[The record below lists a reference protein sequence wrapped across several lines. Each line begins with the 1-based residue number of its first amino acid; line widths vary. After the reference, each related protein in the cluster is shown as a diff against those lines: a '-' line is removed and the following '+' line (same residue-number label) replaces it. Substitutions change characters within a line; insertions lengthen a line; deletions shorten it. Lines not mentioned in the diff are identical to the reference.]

1 MGKRKT
7 KCASKP
13 IKSVKDVKR
22 MIAYLE
28 ASSDRFGKRN
38 AILFQL
44 GITTG
49 YRAGDLVE
57 LTVGEVREAIK
68 KEEFIILENKKVN
81 TKNIRK
87 KNIRPRRVPL
97 SRKLKPKLKQYI
109 SDKEDYEYMFKSN
122 KGDSHIEVDTI
133 SKILKKAGEYLGLYY
148 TTAHCMRKT
157 YAYKIYIDS
166 GNDIIAVKEM
176 LGHSS
181 IEETKLYL
189 DLERLKYDNYSKSV
203 DDFL

>member
-1 MGKRKT
+1 MKKRKI
-7 KCASKP
+7 KSASKP
-13 IKSVKDVKR
+13 IKNVKDVKR

-38 AILFQL
+38 SILFQI

-49 YRAGDLVE
+49 FRAGDIVE

-68 KEEFIILENKKVN
+68 KEEFIILENKKKN

-87 KNIRPRRVPL
+87 KNIKPRRVPV
-97 SRKLKPKLKQYI
+97 SKKLKSKLKAYI

-122 KGDSHIEVDTI
+122 KGDSHIAVDTI
-133 SKILKKAGEYLGLYY
+133 SKILKNAGEYLGLYY

-157 YAYKIYIDS
+157 YAYKIYIES
-166 GNDIIAVKEM
+166 GYDIIAVKEM

-189 DLERLKYDNYSKSV
+189 DLERLKYDTYSKSLN
-203 DDFL
+203 DFL

>member
-1 MGKRKT
+1 MT
-7 KCASKP
+7 
-13 IKSVKDVKR
+13 
-22 MIAYLE
+22 AYLE

-38 AILFQL
+38 AILFQV

-68 KEEFIILENKKVN
+68 KNEFIILENKKVN
-81 TKNIRK
+81 SKNIRK
-87 KNIRPRRVPL
+87 KNIRPRRVPI
-97 SRKLKPKLKQYI
+97 SNKLKSKLKSYI
-109 SDKEDYEYMFKSN
+109 QDKEDWEYMFKSN
-122 KGDSHIEVDTI
+122 KGDSYIEVDTI
-133 SKILKKAGEYLGLYY
+133 SKILKRAGEYLGLYY

-157 YAYKIYIDS
+157 YAYKIYVDS
-166 GNDIIAVKEM
+166 GYDVIAVKEM

-189 DLERLKYDNYSKSV
+189 DLDRLKYDSYSESL

>member
-1 MGKRKT
+1 MVKRKT
-7 KCASKP
+7 KSASKP

-38 AILFQL
+38 SILFQI

-49 YRAGDLVE
+49 FRAGDLVE
-57 LTVGEVREAIK
+57 LTVGDVREAIK
-68 KEEFIILENKKVN
+68 KDEFIILENKKKN

-87 KNIRPRRVPL
+87 KNIKPRRVPV
-97 SRKLKPKLKQYI
+97 SKKLKSRLKAYI
-109 SDKEDYEYMFKSN
+109 DDKEDYEYMFKSN

-157 YAYKIYIDS
+157 YAYKIYVES
-166 GNDIIAVKEM
+166 GYDIIAVKEM

-189 DLERLKYDNYSKSV
+189 DLERLKYDTYSKSL

>member
-7 KCASKP
+7 KSASKP
-13 IKSVKDVKR
+13 IKRVKDVKR

-38 AILFQL
+38 SILFQI

-49 YRAGDLVE
+49 FRAGDLVE
-57 LTVGEVREAIK
+57 LTVGDVREAIK
-68 KEEFIILENKKVN
+68 KEEFIILENKKKN

-87 KNIRPRRVPL
+87 KNIKPRRVPV
-97 SRKLKPKLKQYI
+97 SKKLKSRLKMYI
-109 SDKEDYEYMFKSN
+109 DDKEDYEYMFKSN

-157 YAYKIYIDS
+157 YAYKIYVES
-166 GNDIIAVKEM
+166 GYDIIAVKEM

-189 DLERLKYDNYSKSV
+189 DLERLKYDTYSKSL

>member
-1 MGKRKT
+1 MKKRKL
-7 KCASKP
+7 KSASKP
-13 IKSVKDVKR
+13 IKAVKDVKR

-28 ASSDRFGKRN
+28 ASSDRYGSRN
-38 AILFQL
+38 SILFQI

-68 KEEFIILENKKVN
+68 KEEFIILENKKKN
-81 TKNIRK
+81 SKNIRK
-87 KNIRPRRVPL
+87 KNIRPRRVPV
-97 SRKLKPKLKQYI
+97 SKKLKTKLQRYI

-122 KGDSHIEVDTI
+122 KGDNHIEVDTI
-133 SKILKKAGEYLGLYY
+133 SKILKKSGEFLGLYY

-157 YAYKIYIDS
+157 YAYKIYLESDY
-166 GNDIIAVKEM
+166 DVIAVKEM

-189 DLERLKYDNYSKSV
+189 DLERLKYDDYSKSL
-203 DDFL
+203 DDFI

>member
-7 KCASKP
+7 KSASKP
-13 IKSVKDVKR
+13 IKRVKDVKR

-38 AILFQL
+38 SILFQI

-49 YRAGDLVE
+49 FRAGDLVE
-57 LTVGEVREAIK
+57 LTVGDVREAIK
-68 KEEFIILENKKVN
+68 KEEFIILENKKKN

-87 KNIRPRRVPL
+87 KNIKPRRVPV
-97 SRKLKPKLKQYI
+97 SKKLKSRLKTYI
-109 SDKEDYEYMFKSN
+109 DDKEDYEYMFKSN

-157 YAYKIYIDS
+157 YAYKIYVES
-166 GNDIIAVKEM
+166 GYDIIAVKEM

-189 DLERLKYDNYSKSV
+189 DLERLKYDTYSKSL

>member
-1 MGKRKT
+1 MKRKT
-7 KCASKP
+7 KSASKP
-13 IKSVKDVKR
+13 IKNARDVKR
-22 MIAYLE
+22 MTAYLE

-38 AILFQL
+38 AILFQI
-44 GITTG
+44 GVTTG
-49 YRAGDLVE
+49 FRAGDLVE
-57 LTVGEVREAIK
+57 LTVGEIREVIK

-97 SRKLKPKLKQYI
+97 SKKLKVKLKQYI
-109 SDKEDYEYMFKSN
+109 YDKEDYEYMFKSN

-133 SKILKKAGEYLGLYY
+133 SKILKKAGEFLGLYY

-157 YAYKIYIDS
+157 YAYKIYVDS
-166 GNDIIAVKEM
+166 GYDIIAVKEM

-189 DLERLKYDNYSKSV
+189 DLERLKYDNYSKSL